1 VVRVDF
7 GPNLSMS
14 LLGCVVVAGTSS
26 LWGEVGCGRLG
37 SVTPTLSVRE
47 SVGGKKKRAVRHT
60 LGPPTLWVPLCSSS
74 PTAMVFASTC
84 CHHRRLRY
92 DYPSFVV
99 AFAVVVV
106 WSYSSLLGVIGL
118 GSALSLVV
126 GSSVGATRR
135 YWVLIGIYW

>member
-1 VVRVDF
+1 MWS
-7 GPNLSMS
+7 G
-14 LLGCVVVAGTSS
+14 
-26 LWGEVGCGRLG
+26 WVGYADVECKGV
-37 SVTPTLSVRE
+37 S
-47 SVGGKKKRAVRHT
+47 GGKKKRAVRHT

-106 WSYSSLLGVIGL
+106 WSYSSLLGLTYRHWVGFGAIPRRWVIF
-118 GSALSLVV
+118 
-126 GSSVGATRR
+126 RR
-135 YWVLIGIYW
+135 YPSLLGRYWDLLVTEKVKGGKEREE